1 MNNKAERMAFPGD
14 GGHAS
19 MRQLPPLPAL
29 SSNRPF
35 KKHIAP
41 LEILSEATE
50 ETDAGFA
57 SEDTE
62 YSLCTSPTCTKGSS
76 SDEGAKLLVQPFGS
90 SEKPLVYG
98 HGAKASASKV
108 AASNVQ
114 EISQSSAFKAAAEKA
129 RSKVSFQPEKA
140 ERSATM
146 RSGMQMQRQMLKTS
160 PTEAAAAGRS
170 GSGTSLA
177 SRDTPR
183 VDAHLQFRPPQSA
196 DSGAHVGAN
205 RCLPA
210 AMSSRAAHFLHRHCS
225 HALLKLRGIIQQ
237 QQEGDAYE
245 DGGASDGDSVQGQRQ
260 RRPDP
265 HASMDDVNE
274 MKALLNTINQNLKM
288 LETRGKAHPQLLSS
302 KLAPVYFTT

>member
-1 MNNKAERMAFPGD
+1 MAFPGD
-14 GGHAS
+14 GRHAS
-19 MRQLPPLPAL
+19 LRQLPPLPAF

-114 EISQSSAFKAAAEKA
+114 QISQSSAFKAAAEKA

-140 ERSATM
+140 ERSDTK
-146 RSGMQMQRQMLKTS
+146 RSGMQMQRQMLKTF
-160 PTEAAAAGRS
+160 PTEVAAAGRRS
-170 GSGTSLA
+170 GSGTSLQA
-177 SRDTPR
+177 CRDTPR
-183 VDAHLQFRPPQSA
+183 VDADLQLRPPQSA
-196 DSGAHVGAN
+196 DLGAHVGAN

-245 DGGASDGDSVQGQRQ
+245 DGGTSDGGSVQGQRQ